1 MKLCFAPMDWITNWA
16 TRYITE
22 KIFQQYKEKED
33 TLQTR
38 TEFMNAD
45 WFVINPWGVAKH
57 LLTIKTNNKPIAQL
71 FWWRK
76 ETLLKA
82 TKLLIENFK
91 ESFSWIELNTWC
103 PSNTVMKCWWW
114 SDMLKH
120 RPETLDII
128 KEFSNILKD
137 SWLTFSVKSR
147 AWLNEEDKK
156 EQLKFLIEVSKVTDF
171 ITVHGRT
178 LKQLYMWEAD
188 FSFIKKVK
196 ENASCPVIA
205 NGWITSYEQATE
217 TYKNFDWI
225 MIGQWAIG
233 NPRIFTKYQP
243 SLKEK
248 IDTIKKHLSLM
259 ITTEFWFEK
268 YIKPMEWYSFPQPTT
283 DDLLTLEK
291 DIDNNKP
298 YHSIVEFRK
307 YAFQYLKWIPCSREI
322 KQWILQKKT
331 LNEMLE
337 LLSLLNNN

>member
-1 MKLCFAPMDWITNWA
+1 
-16 TRYITE
+16 
-22 KIFQQYKEKED
+22 
-33 TLQTR
+33 
-38 TEFMNAD
+38 
-45 WFVINPWGVAKH
+45 
-57 LLTIKTNNKPIAQL
+57 
-71 FWWRK
+71 
-76 ETLLKA
+76 
-82 TKLLIENFK
+82 
-91 ESFSWIELNTWC
+91 
-103 PSNTVMKCWWW
+103 
-114 SDMLKH
+114 MLKH

-128 KEFSNILKD
+128 KELSNILKD

-147 AWLNEEDKK
+147 AGLNEEDKQ

-205 NGWITSYEQATE
+205 NGWITNYEQAAE

-307 YAFQYLKWIPCSREI
+307 YIFQYLKGIPCSREI

-331 LNEMLE
+331 FNDVLE
-337 LLSLLNNN
+337 ILSLLKNK

>member
-1 MKLCFAPMDWITNWA
+1 MDWITNWA

-22 KIFQQYKEKED
+22 NIFEQYKEKED

-45 WFVINPWGVAKH
+45 WFVINPWWVAKH
-57 LLTIKTNNKPIAQL
+57 LLTIQTKNKPIAQL

-76 ETLLKA
+76 ENLLKA
-82 TKLLIENFK
+82 TKLLIENFS

-103 PSNTVMKCWWW
+103 PSNTVMKCWGG

-128 KEFSNILKD
+128 KELSIILKD
-137 SWLTFSVKSR
+137 SWMTFSVKSR
-147 AWLNEEDKK
+147 AGLNEEDKQ

-171 ITVHGRT
+171 ITIHWRT

-196 ENASCPVIA
+196 ENAACPVIA
-205 NGWITSYEQATE
+205 NWWINSYEQASE
-217 TYKNFDWI
+217 IVKNFDWI

-233 NPRIFTKYQP
+233 NPWVFTKHQP
-243 SLKEK
+243 TLDEK
-248 IDTIKKHLSLM
+248 IDTIKKHLKLM

-268 YIKPMEWYSFPQPTT
+268 YIKPMEWYSFPQPSIEE
-283 DDLLTLEK
+283 LETLEK
-291 DIDNNKP
+291 DIDYTTP

-307 YAFQYLKWIPCSREI
+307 YAFQYLKGIPCSREI

-331 LNEMLE
+331 FNEMLE
-337 LLSLLNNN
+337 ILSLLKNK